1 MSEKDLKILNDIA
14 RKQRD
19 LVNKMSKKDA
29 MKMLVDAGIFQKDGK
44 YSKPYKNLE
53 RAITRS

>member
-14 RKQRD
+14 LKQRA

-29 MKMLVDAGIFQKDGK
+29 LKMLVDAGIFKKDGK

-53 RAITRS
+53 RAITGN